1 MKALGR
7 NAIGLLAL
15 KVAALL
21 LLITP
26 AVQAGSVK
34 ERMKARAPAILKLK
48 TQGLVG
54 ENNQGYLEVRGA
66 ASGSAA
72 SLVKAENQD
81 RRMVY
86 KAIAAKTGGSVEQ
99 VGQRAAAQRAG
110 RAGGGEWV
118 QTPSGEWVQK

>member
-1 MKALGR
+1 MTAFRR

-15 KVAALL
+15 NVAALL
-21 LLITP
+21 LLISP

-66 ASGSAA
+66 ADGNAA
-72 SLVKAENQD
+72 SLVKAENED

-99 VGQRAAAQRAG
+99 VGQRAAVRRAEV
-110 RAGGGEWV
+110 AGGGEWV
-118 QTPSGEWVQK
+118 QKPGGEWYRK

>member
-1 MKALGR
+1 MTVLRR

-15 KVAALL
+15 TLAALL

-26 AVQAGSVK
+26 AAQAGSVK
-34 ERMKARAPAILKLK
+34 ERMKARAAAILDLK

-66 ASGSAA
+66 ADGNAA
-72 SLVKAENQD
+72 SLVKAENED

-99 VGQRAAAQRAG
+99 VGQRAAAQRAE

-118 QTPSGEWVQK
+118 QTPGGEWNRK

>member
-1 MKALGR
+1 MTALRR
-7 NAIGLLAL
+7 NAIGWLAL
-15 KVAALL
+15 NAAALL

-34 ERMKARAPAILKLK
+34 ERMQARAPAILQAKS
-48 TQGLVG
+48 QGLIG

-66 ASGSAA
+66 GGGNAA
-72 SLVKAENQD
+72 ALAAAENED

-99 VGQRAAAQRAG
+99 VGQRAAARRAEV
-110 RAGGGEWV
+110 AGVGEWL
-118 QTPSGEWVQK
+118 QKPSGEWYRK

>member
-1 MKALGR
+1 MTALRR

-15 KVAALL
+15 NVAALL
-21 LLITP
+21 LLISP
-26 AVQAGSVK
+26 VVQAGSVK

-66 ASGSAA
+66 ADGKAA
-72 SLVKAENQD
+72 SLVKAENED

-99 VGQRAAAQRAG
+99 VGQRAAAQRAE

-118 QTPSGEWVQK
+118 QTPGGEWNRK

>member
-1 MKALGR
+1 MTVLRR

-15 KVAALL
+15 TLAALL

-26 AVQAGSVK
+26 AAQAGSVK
-34 ERMKARAPAILKLK
+34 ERMKARAAAILDLK

-66 ASGSAA
+66 DGGDAA
-72 SLVKAENQD
+72 ALVQAENAD

-99 VGQRAAAQRAG
+99 VGQRAAVRRAEV
-110 RAGGGEWV
+110 AGGGEWH
-118 QTPSGEWVQK
+118 QNPSGEWYQK

>member
-1 MKALGR
+1 
-7 NAIGLLAL
+7 L

-34 ERMKARAPAILKLK
+34 ERMKARAPEILKLK

-54 ENNQGYLEVRGA
+54 ENNQGYLEVRA
-66 ASGSAA
+66 AANGNAA

-86 KAIAAKTGGSVEQ
+86 EAIAAKTGGSVEQ
-99 VGQRAAAQRAG
+99 VGQRAAAQRAE

-118 QTPSGEWVQK
+118 QTPSGKWVQK

>member
-1 MKALGR
+1 MTALRR

-66 ASGSAA
+66 ADGNTA
-72 SLVKAENQD
+72 SLVNAENQD

-110 RAGGGEWV
+110 RAGGGEGV
-118 QTPSGEWVQK
+118 QTPGGDWVQK